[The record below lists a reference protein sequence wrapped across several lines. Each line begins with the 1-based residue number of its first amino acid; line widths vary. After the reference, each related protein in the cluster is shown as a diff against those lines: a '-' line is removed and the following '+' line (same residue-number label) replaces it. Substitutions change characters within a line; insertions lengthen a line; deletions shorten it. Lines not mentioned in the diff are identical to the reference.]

1 MDVLKWK
8 FDHAK
13 LSKIWPREGKLKE
26 LDTSINRD
34 FNFDYGINL
43 KFSMYYHQHY
53 TTDKEEMKTIHQ
65 NHLNLKNRIYI
76 DIF

>member
-43 KFSMYYHQHY
+43 KFSIMYYH
-53 TTDKEEMKTIHQ
+53 
-65 NHLNLKNRIYI
+65 
-76 DIF
+76 